1 MPIIQVEELDLNI
14 NSRDLFLDVKLVSID
29 INDAFG
35 RDESSGFI
43 NENDFTG
50 KQTFNI
56 GFFKEGAGFGITNIK
71 ITTNTSLQPLAEIE
85 FKDLYGKTVFG
96 ENDDNINYKALFA
109 WPPPKFELTFKGY
122 LGKPVTWIISMKS
135 ISTSYNPQ
143 DGSYIIKTVFVP
155 NQWGM
160 FGDIP
165 FLYLLA
171 AKKLRAD
178 ALGLRRSSGQQM
190 NEDEYKRKSQSI
202 IDLMYIGKKIEN
214 KKEQK
219 TKEYDKI
226 VESLSSLKRDP
237 LGGIIGG
244 FLSIGGDSEIK
255 SEVSDKGEIIGFE
268 KLKVKLPPDKV
279 YEGSEED
286 IMLYLRTLPLHYRNI
301 ENYRIKIAT
310 LGGNDG
316 LLTTSNPNDSQIQKL
331 KETSKLL
338 DGKIDKNLELI
349 KTAIKAK
356 IFLNNSEEIKKLT
369 ISEIFNQISKDTAYI
384 MGYILDAGEQG
395 YFNHQKEREEAEKN
409 NKIIGLYYPL
419 QFEPTSQDEE
429 NKDSSIQVP
438 AKGYGTEEFEKAFI
452 ENFITAISY
461 GITQNRVLQE
471 ENDNPIDDKIIHRVN
486 NIELISK
493 NPFLNKTDWKEI
505 ASIIMKRAGIAGYL
519 TQSDDPNNPGDY
531 GDDYLLFPSGRAN
544 SPEQIRQLAKNDVNN
559 ITTQILSQLDNESLE
574 ELKDFCIFWMNAIS
588 DTTGNTSNDVA
599 FSDLKWF
606 GGNAKLSGE
615 DEYSLN
621 RKIVILNPGISSLA
635 NNSSTLKLISSKW
648 SVSNRIFSANSDV
661 ALLLK
666 QQGVLNTSK
675 NEIDLTSGK
684 GALYKDA
691 GFKAYT
697 IEQYLEKFIGPNY
710 IFNGRSTAQ
719 AKNGVSALKPTLN
732 STSSF
737 YDTKSFIIHYNGLC
751 FTHCVSDNLSSVISE
766 VTNTNIGTT
775 YVNLLTGDAFS
786 NPIQTFNTYTGGLS
800 KYEWLIFSEKVDTQL
815 INEFQPTINKTD
827 SELNNLSEEKKQ
839 ESAESLKPKG
849 IVKITSLTVPVNNS
863 EPQGEKKIH
872 PGIDFINLYANSNQL
887 LDFNWCKSQKI
898 LPGKRNVVIEN
909 KTDVLNK
916 PIPAVLRQDLTG
928 NINFNRTIIDTP
940 TVDYKKINIKE
951 NQISLVAYAQTWSDL
966 DDPTPTGG
974 LFDDNDFSLSS
985 RVFLRQ
991 FCSDLKNSIFKIQD
1005 ETNRVFSQILG
1016 KGGDY
1021 QDLMYQ
1027 QMNTLFHQWQTLAAP
1042 KGTRLNQPNNP
1053 STLSPNVANVLQD
1066 IFSKTHNSKCS
1077 DIPKINNGQ
1086 DEGGGFRYDYPL
1098 QKIGDTKI
1106 NVADSLINIESL
1118 YNANASTTVLNIYQ
1132 QLCEKNNFMFF
1143 PIAGNAKYC
1152 SINDIF
1158 KPYSNF
1164 NNPSIGNFFQ
1174 VLFQPTPE
1182 NRAFNTSNEK
1192 ISKIDREKFTVDA
1205 FGVTFGSV
1213 KNKIITNVTFE
1224 TDESKVNA
1232 ESIVNLQRIVDNEN
1246 NNKSVTTDCSLLSV
1260 YEGRSYTAKLETLGN
1275 AQISPLQYFYIK
1287 NNSIFDGLYQISKV
1301 NHNITPNDME
1311 TDFEGV
1317 RLRCTSSGYGGVVPF
1332 TLQDYKNAVNVI
1344 KEAPLESDISKQ
1356 DVSKFEAM
1364 ARPEIPESGSI
1375 EGSDVFSGMQDGN
1388 VASTNVTSGS
1398 VVSSGQVQIPKE
1410 VSAYFGNTSKFLTAD
1425 SRKPITDNSTSRGN
1439 ISKAQ
1444 LIQNLNEFLEDRWK
1458 PFAVF
1463 MSANYPELKGKIDIN
1478 SAIRC
1483 SIIAD
1488 SSAGSQHLLGQ
1499 AVDFGPYGD
1508 KFSKLNTNFIIF
1520 NALMQFHRVNDLD
1533 FDQILFETKPPSS
1546 VWIHWSYSRAKT
1558 PGIYNNRLRFYN
1570 GSTARSVSMNNG
1582 RNKKENI
1589 VAATGDMPD
1598 KSFSKKFVGANTFEG
1613 T

>member
-29 INDAFG
+29 IDDAFG

-50 KQTFNI
+50 KQTFNV

-71 ITTNTSLQPLAEIE
+71 ITTNTCLQPLAEIE

-96 ENDDNINYKALFA
+96 ENDDKINYKSLFA

-143 DGSYIIKTVFVP
+143 DGSYTIKTVFVP

-178 ALGLRRSSGQQM
+178 SLGLRRSSGQQM
-190 NEDEYKRKSQSI
+190 NEDEYKRKTQSI

-237 LGGIIGG
+237 LGGIVGG
-244 FLSIGGDSEIK
+244 SLSIGQDSEIK
-255 SEVSDKGEIIGFE
+255 SEVSDKGEINGFE
-268 KLKVKLPPDKV
+268 KIKIKLPPDKV

-286 IMLYLRTLPLHYRNI
+286 VMLYLKTLPLHYRNI

-310 LGGNDG
+310 LGGNDD
-316 LLTTSNPNDSQIQKL
+316 LLTTSSPNDSQIQIL

-369 ISEIFNQISKDTAYI
+369 ISEIFNQISKDTAFI

-395 YFNHQKEREEAEKN
+395 YFNNKKEREEAEKN

-419 QFEPTSQDEE
+419 QFETNPQDEE
-429 NKDSSIQVP
+429 NKDSLIQVP

-461 GITQNRVLQE
+461 GITQNRALQE
-471 ENDNPIDDKIIHRVN
+471 ENETPVDDKIIHRIN

-531 GDDYLLFPSGRAN
+531 GDDSLLIPSGRAN
-544 SPEQIRQLAKNDVNN
+544 NPEQIRQLAKNDVNN

-574 ELKDFCIFWMNAIS
+574 ELKDFCIFWMNLIS
-588 DTTGNTSNDVA
+588 DTTGNTSNDIA
-599 FSDLKWF
+599 FSDLIWF
-606 GGNAKLSGE
+606 GGNANLSTEGE
-615 DEYSLN
+615 KSLN
-621 RKIVILNPGISSLA
+621 RKIVILNPGISGLA

-648 SVSNRIFSANSDV
+648 SVSNRIFSANSDI

-697 IEQYLEKFIGPNY
+697 VEQYLEKFIGPNY

-732 STSSF
+732 ATSSF
-737 YDTKSFIIHYNGLC
+737 YDTKSFITHYNGLC
-751 FTHCVSDNLSSVISE
+751 FVHSLSNNVSIEDADSLSVAGVI
-766 VTNTNIGTT
+766 
-775 YVNLLTGDAFS
+775 L
-786 NPIQTFNTYTGGLS
+786 NPIAALGTLYDAAVNGLS
-800 KYEWLIFSEKVDTQL
+800 KFEWLVFSDKVDTQL

-827 SELNNLSEEKKQ
+827 LELNNLTEEEKA
-839 ESAESLKPKG
+839 EALESLKPKG
-849 IVKITSLTVPVNNS
+849 IVKITSLTVPVDNN
-863 EPQGEKKIH
+863 EPQGEHKIH
-872 PGIDFINLYANSNQL
+872 PGIEFINQNTSTKQL
-887 LDFNWCKSQKI
+887 LDFNWCKSQKT
-898 LPGKRNVVIEN
+898 LPGKRNVVIFN
-909 KTDVLNK
+909 KIDVLNE
-916 PIPAVLRQDLTG
+916 PIPAVLRVDLTG
-928 NINFNRTIIDTP
+928 NINFNKTIIDTV
-940 TVDYKKINIKE
+940 TDDSEKINIKE
-951 NQISLVAYAQTWSDL
+951 KQISLVAYGQTWDDL
-966 DDPTPTGG
+966 DDSTPTGG
-974 LFDDNDFSLSS
+974 LFDDNDYSLSS

-991 FCSDLKNSIFKIQD
+991 FCSDLKNKIVKIQD
-1005 ETNRVFSQILG
+1005 ETNKIFSQILG

-1021 QDLMYQ
+1021 EDLMYQ

-1182 NRAFNTSNEK
+1182 NRAFNTSNNK

-1213 KNKIITNVTFE
+1213 KNKIITNITVE

-1232 ESIVNLQRIVDNEN
+1232 ESVVNLQRIVDNEN

-1287 NNSIFDGLYQISKV
+1287 NNSIFDGLYQINKV
-1301 NHNITPNDME
+1301 NHNITPNNME

-1356 DVSKFEAM
+1356 DVSKFEAT
-1364 ARPEIPESGSI
+1364 AKPRVSESGSI
-1375 EGSDVFSGMQDGN
+1375 EGADVFSGMQDSN

-1398 VVSSGQVQIPKE
+1398 AVSSGQVQIPKE
-1410 VSAYFGNTSKFLTAD
+1410 VSAYFNNTSKFLTAD
-1425 SRKPITDNSTSRGN
+1425 SGKSITDNSTSYGN

-1444 LIQNLNEFLEDRWK
+1444 LIQNLNEFLVDRWK
-1458 PFAVF
+1458 PFAIF
-1463 MSANYPELKGKIDIN
+1463 MSANYPELKGKLSI
-1478 SAIRC
+1478 SSSIRC
-1483 SIIAD
+1483 SVVKG
-1488 SSAGSQHLLGQ
+1488 SSSGSQHLLGQ
-1499 AVDFGPYGD
+1499 AVDFSPSGD
-1508 KFSKLNTNFIIF
+1508 KFSKLNTNFTVF

-1533 FDQILFETKPPSS
+1533 FDQILFETRDSS
-1546 VWIHWSYSRAKT
+1546 SSWIHWSYSRAKT
-1558 PGIYNNRLRFYN
+1558 AKVYNNRLRMHN
-1570 GSTARSVSMNNG
+1570 DKVVTSARMNNG
-1582 RNKKENI
+1582 RNIKENN
-1589 VAATGDMPD
+1589 VAATGDVSD
-1598 KSFSKKFVGANTFEG
+1598 KSFSKAFVGANTFQG